1 MVSMRILFVADG
13 RSPIALNWIRTVI
26 ETGHEVH
33 LVSTYPC
40 QPEPG
45 LASLHI
51 IPVAGSSL
59 AGGAGKNQAGV
70 SSGSQLRPA
79 LRMLFP
85 VWLRTW
91 LRQRLGAVTLP
102 AAARRLRLVIQQLQ
116 PELIHAMRIP
126 YEGILAATALSDSDK
141 LPLLVSVW
149 GNDFTLH
156 ASSNNYLAGA
166 TRRTLQRADGLH
178 ADCQRDIRLG
188 RIWGFM
194 AERPAWV
201 LPGGGGIHLEIFHQ
215 DHNQPRQPE
224 LVINPRGIR
233 AYIRNDTFFQAIPL
247 VLQKR
252 PQVQFICPNMMG
264 ESQAESWVGSLGIAD
279 QVQLLPRQSS
289 QQMAEW
295 FRRSCVVVSPSTHDG
310 TPNTLLE
317 AMACGCFPIAGDIE
331 SLREWIV
338 PGLNGLLFDPQDHQ
352 ALAEQILLALEQP
365 ELLVRARLYN
375 LQQVR
380 ERAEHAAVMQRA
392 QAMYTSLVGK

>member
-1 MVSMRILFVADG
+1 MRILFVADG

-26 ETGHEVH
+26 GMGHEVH

-51 IPVAGSSL
+51 IPVAGSGL
-59 AGGAGKNQAGV
+59 AGEAGKNETGEL
-70 SSGSQLRPA
+70 GRLELRPL
-79 LRMLFP
+79 LRNLIP

-91 LRQRLGAVTLP
+91 LRQRLGAATLP
-102 AAARRLRLVIQQLQ
+102 GAAVQLRLVIRQVQ

-126 YEGILAATALSDSDK
+126 YEGILAATALSNLDE
-141 LPLLVSVW
+141 LPLLISVW

-156 ASSNNYLAGA
+156 ASSNNYLAEA
-166 TRRTLQRADGLH
+166 TRRTLYRVSGLH

-188 RIWGFM
+188 RAWGFL
-194 AERPAWV
+194 ENKPAWV
-201 LPGGGGIHLEIFHQ
+201 LPGGGGIHLETFHP
-215 DHNQPRQPE
+215 DGNQPGQTE
-224 LVINPRGIR
+224 YVINPRGIR

-247 VLQKR
+247 VLKKR
-252 PQVQFICPNMMG
+252 PQVQFVCPNMMN
-264 ESQAESWVGSLGIAD
+264 ESVAESWVNSLGITS
-279 QVQLLPRQSS
+279 QVQLLPHQTSA
-289 QQMAEW
+289 QMADW

-317 AMACGCFPIAGDIE
+317 AMACGSFPIAGDIE

-338 PGLNGLLFDPQDHQ
+338 PGLNGLLFAPTDFR

-365 ELLVRARLYN
+365 ALLERARLIN
-375 LQQVR
+375 LKQIR
-380 ERAEHAAVMQRA
+380 ERADHAAVMQQA
-392 QAMYTSLVGK
+392 EAMYRTLVRR